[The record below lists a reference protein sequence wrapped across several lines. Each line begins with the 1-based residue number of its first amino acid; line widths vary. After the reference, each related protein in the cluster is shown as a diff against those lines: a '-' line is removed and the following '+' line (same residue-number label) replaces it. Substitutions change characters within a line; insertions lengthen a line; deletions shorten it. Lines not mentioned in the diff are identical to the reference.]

1 MARISTEERQNMI
14 IDEAIK
20 IIHIGGYQSFS
31 IRELSKQV
39 KISEPAI
46 YRHFL
51 NKEDIVLGILNRI
64 IELDNLVEK
73 ELKSKKT
80 AKEKF
85 KDFILV
91 RIKFLEKNPEMTSVL
106 FSEDIFN
113 NSDILSKKMKIMI
126 QKRKQLISDILEDAK
141 YTGEIPNISTENLLS
156 IVMGSIRMIV
166 LEWRMSNYKFS
177 LVKRGESIL
186 QTLDELIF
194 NS

>member
-1 MARISTEERQNMI
+1 MARISTEERQDMI

-73 ELKSKKT
+73 ELQTKKT
-80 AKEKF
+80 SKDKF

-106 FSEDIFN
+106 FSEEIFN
-113 NSDILSKKMKIMI
+113 SSDILSKRMKIMI
-126 QKRKQLISDILEDAK
+126 QKRKQLIIDILEDAK
-141 YTGEIPNISTENLLS
+141 YAGEIPNIITENLLS
-156 IVMGSIRMIV
+156 IIMGSIRMIV

-186 QTLDELIF
+186 QTLNELIF
-194 NS
+194 IS

>member
-1 MARISTEERQNMI
+1 
-14 IDEAIK
+14 
-20 IIHIGGYQSFS
+20 
-31 IRELSKQV
+31 
-39 KISEPAI
+39 
-46 YRHFL
+46 
-51 NKEDIVLGILNRI
+51 
-64 IELDNLVEK
+64 
-73 ELKSKKT
+73 
-80 AKEKF
+80 
-85 KDFILV
+85 
-91 RIKFLEKNPEMTSVL
+91 
-106 FSEDIFN
+106 
-113 NSDILSKKMKIMI
+113 MI

>member
-113 NSDILSKKMKIMI
+113 NSD
-126 QKRKQLISDILEDAK
+126 
-141 YTGEIPNISTENLLS
+141 
-156 IVMGSIRMIV
+156 
-166 LEWRMSNYKFS
+166 
-177 LVKRGESIL
+177 
-186 QTLDELIF
+186 
-194 NS
+194 